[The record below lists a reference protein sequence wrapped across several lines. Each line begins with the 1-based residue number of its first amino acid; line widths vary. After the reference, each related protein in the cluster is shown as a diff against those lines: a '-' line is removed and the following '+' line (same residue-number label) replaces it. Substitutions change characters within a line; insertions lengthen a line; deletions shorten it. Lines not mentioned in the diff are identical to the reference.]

1 MARLTLDR
9 PQELQAKLRVRA
21 AETGHETIEGYVQ
34 ALLQSDADAAGV
46 SEEEEYGAP
55 EHLTVRSQEDLEA
68 KLLEGLESGPATEM
82 TSQDWDDIQR
92 EVAARIAA
100 GRQRA

>member
-1 MARLTLDR
+1 MARLTLDL

-21 AETGHETIEGYVQ
+21 METGHATIEGYVQ
-34 ALLQSDADAAGV
+34 ALLQSEADATEMAD
-46 SEEEEYGAP
+46 SEDYGAP
-55 EHLTVRSQEDLEA
+55 EHLTVRSQEELDA
-68 KLLEGLESGPATEM
+68 TLLEGLESGPATEM

-100 GRQRA
+100 GRQRT

>member
-1 MARLTLDR
+1 VHSHD
-9 PQELQAKLRVRA
+9 
-21 AETGHETIEGYVQ
+21 
-34 ALLQSDADAAGV
+34 
-46 SEEEEYGAP
+46 
-55 EHLTVRSQEDLEA
+55 DLEA

>member
-1 MARLTLDR
+1 MARLTLDL

-46 SEEEEYGAP
+46 SEGEDYPSP
-55 EHLTVRSQEDLEA
+55 EHLTVRSQEDLAA